1 MIMFSLFITSCGN
14 YFNPRYYYNRD
25 KTSSGAITNESIPDD
40 VGEEE
45 TVPEDE
51 DPFKNGAWNDIGYNG
66 FNGNEIKDWFL
77 KVSFDDNNVPIYEF
91 YKDDSKSWYYSDP
104 SIAEYNFDAS
114 GDGNKAQGISIT
126 PMTVYKYEFKNP
138 LVTAD
143 STYNQSDRMNRF
155 LFYRIKGAAK
165 VAGIGVDLNNY
176 LIAVDTHSKLVFA
189 YAKITKTASAP
200 VVGTPYPIEFKAV
213 ELFESK
219 KKFYE
224 YDPIGIVHAD
234 GKVTLYA
241 EYQNEMR
248 LNSTGYFPSIHDE
261 NRPIASYQG
270 AGTSPY
276 FNKNASNNKKE
287 MKLTFTSIELRNID
301 SKSANRNAITG
312 NVGWF
317 GTVFDYALFGYDMK
331 LDFYSSSSD
340 VHSLSPFTTLNPSK
354 IDQALKVKLDSVGSI
369 NIESK
374 EHSLLYEEN
383 DDITISMAVNLTKY
397 DERSGDF
404 LYEVHYPY
412 AYSENDKIKIEL
424 KYNKNNNTFE
434 LASITDE
441 YGDRIKSKT
450 SSLTVNENSEAEIS
464 MIIDGMD
471 GPDNEDNCGNGAT
484 GLNNQIELKI
494 KFKFEKIK

>member
-1 MIMFSLFITSCGN
+1 MVTI
-14 YFNPRYYYNRD
+14 D
-25 KTSSGAITNESIPDD
+25 SS
-40 VGEEE
+40 
-45 TVPEDE
+45 
-51 DPFKNGAWNDIGYNG
+51 
-66 FNGNEIKDWFL
+66 
-77 KVSFDDNNVPIYEF
+77 
-91 YKDDSKSWYYSDP
+91 
-104 SIAEYNFDAS
+104 
-114 GDGNKAQGISIT
+114 
-126 PMTVYKYEFKNP
+126 
-138 LVTAD
+138 
-143 STYNQSDRMNRF
+143 YNQSDRMNRF
-155 LFYRIKGAAK
+155 LFYRIKGSAK

-189 YAKITKTASAP
+189 YAKITKTANAP

-340 VHSLSPFTTLNPSK
+340 VHSLASFASLNPSK
-354 IDQALKVKLDSVGSI
+354 IEQALKVKLSSTGNI
-369 NIESK
+369 NITSK
-374 EHSLLYEEN
+374 KHSLLYDEN

-424 KYNKNNNTFE
+424 KYNKSNNTFE

-450 SSLTVNENSEAEIS
+450 SSLTINENSEADIS

-471 GPDNEDNCGNGAT
+471 GPDNEDNCGNGPT

-494 KFKFEKIK
+494 KFKFENIK

>member
-1 MIMFSLFITSCGN
+1 
-14 YFNPRYYYNRD
+14 
-25 KTSSGAITNESIPDD
+25 
-40 VGEEE
+40 
-45 TVPEDE
+45 
-51 DPFKNGAWNDIGYNG
+51 
-66 FNGNEIKDWFL
+66 
-77 KVSFDDNNVPIYEF
+77 
-91 YKDDSKSWYYSDP
+91 
-104 SIAEYNFDAS
+104 
-114 GDGNKAQGISIT
+114 
-126 PMTVYKYEFKNP
+126 MTVYKYEFKNP
-138 LVTAD
+138 LVTID
-143 STYNQSDRMNRF
+143 SSYNQSDRMNRF
-155 LFYRIKGAAK
+155 LFYRIKGSAK

-234 GKVTLYA
+234 GKVTLYT

-276 FNKNASNNKKE
+276 FNKNASDNKKE
-287 MKLTFTSIELRNID
+287 MKLTFTSMELRNID
-301 SKSANRNAITG
+301 TKSASRNAITG

-317 GTVFDYALFGYDMK
+317 GKVLDYALFGYDMK

-369 NIESK
+369 NITSK
-374 EHSLLYEEN
+374 EHSLLYEDN